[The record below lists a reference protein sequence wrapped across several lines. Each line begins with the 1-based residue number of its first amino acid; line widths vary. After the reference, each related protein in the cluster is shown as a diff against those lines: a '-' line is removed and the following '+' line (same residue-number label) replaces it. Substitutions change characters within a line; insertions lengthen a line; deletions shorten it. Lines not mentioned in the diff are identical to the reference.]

1 MKDTLNLPKTKFS
14 MKANLAQKE
23 PDILKY
29 WEEINL
35 YDSLQEQNK
44 NKPKFTFHDGP
55 PYANGPIHLGTSI
68 NKTLKDIA
76 CKSRL
81 LSGYNVSFVPGW
93 DCHGLPIEL
102 NVEQKSGKPNIDL
115 PAKDFR
121 AKCRDYANQ
130 QIAIQKKDFKRLGVL
145 ADWNNPYKTMDFSF
159 EAGIIRALSEI
170 VKSGHLVKGDK
181 PVYWCPDCNS
191 ALAEAEVEYKDK
203 LSVSIDFLFE
213 VETSAVNKIFNTSV
227 KGDIK
232 TSFLSWTTTPW
243 TIPGNV
249 ALSVNSN
256 LEYSLMEVQ
265 IENKKQCLI
274 ISKELVESVM
284 KRCSITDFSTLS
296 TIPGSNLE
304 SIEARHPYFDRKST
318 VILGDHVTI
327 EMGTGVVH
335 TAPAHGLEDF
345 HASNKYNLEILNY
358 VGPDGT
364 FTDDAKDFS
373 GMNLEEANKKSIE
386 MLEETSNLL
395 SKESYQHSFP
405 HCWRHKTPL
414 FYRATPQ
421 WFISMTAENLL
432 QNSIN
437 SIDSVNWMPD
447 WGKSRITSMMEERP
461 DWCISRQRTWGVPI
475 ALYLHKKT
483 GELHP
488 DTLSI
493 MQKVAD
499 EVEKSGTDV
508 WFEQNLE
515 TVNVGEDY
523 EPVMDI
529 LDVWFDSGVTHYCV
543 LNEQR
548 GLSQPAD
555 LYLEGSDQHR
565 GWFQSSLLTG
575 MTINDLPPFRNVVT
589 HGFVVDSEGKKM
601 SKSLGNVVSPQSIW
615 NQKGADILR
624 AWVAS
629 TEFRNEMN
637 FSNEILDRT
646 TDSYRKIRNTIRF
659 LLSNLYDFDQKN
671 NLVQSKDLVELD
683 LFIVSKAMNIQKD
696 IVADYEN
703 FDFHLAFQKILNFC
717 SNELGSFY
725 LDIIKDRAYTS
736 HQDGPARRS
745 SQTAMFHVLQMLL
758 RWVSPIISFTAEEA
772 WQELSHNERSIFE
785 EEWYFLDDNFDID
798 LDVWNDLINLKDEV
812 NKKIE
817 IFREKGSIGSSL
829 DSEVHISCNEND
841 FFKFSKYGDELKFL
855 FLVSKV
861 TLLVADGDE
870 EIQIDINLSSDEKC
884 ERCWHR
890 LPDLSLYQGSKICS
904 RCLSNLSFPGEVR
917 LLI

>member
-23 PDILKY
+23 PEILKF

-35 YDSLQEQNK
+35 YDALQEQNK
-44 NKPKFTFHDGP
+44 DKPKFTFHDGP

-81 LSGYNVSFVPGW
+81 LSGYNISFVPGW

-102 NVEQKSGKPNIDL
+102 NVEQKSGKPNKDIS
-115 PAKDFR
+115 AKDFR

-145 ADWNNPYKTMDFSF
+145 ADWNNPYKTMDYSF

-203 LSVSIDFLFE
+203 TSSSIDFLFQM
-213 VETSAVNKIFNTSV
+213 ETSNANEIFNTSV
-227 KGDIK
+227 DESLK

-256 LEYSLMEVQ
+256 LDYSLIEVN
-265 IENKKQCLI
+265 IDNSKQYLI
-274 ISKELVESVM
+274 ICKELLDSVM
-284 KRCSITDFSTLS
+284 ERCSIKNYTILS
-296 TIPGSNLE
+296 TKPGSIFE
-304 SIEARHPYFDRKST
+304 SIEAKHPYFDRKST
-318 VILGDHVTI
+318 VILGDHVTT
-327 EMGTGVVH
+327 EMGTGIVH

-345 HASNKYNLEILNY
+345 HASNKYKLDIVNH
-358 VGPDGT
+358 VGSDGRFIDT
-364 FTDDAKDFS
+364 ANDFS

-386 MLEETSNLL
+386 MLEERSNLL
-395 SKESYQHSFP
+395 SKDSYQHSFP

-414 FYRATPQ
+414 FFRATPQ

-432 QNSIN
+432 ENSMN

-475 ALYLHKKT
+475 TLYLNKKT

-488 DTLSI
+488 ETVSI

-499 EVEKSGTDV
+499 EIEKSGTDV
-508 WFEQNLE
+508 WFDQKLE
-515 TVNVGEDY
+515 SVKVSDEY

-575 MTINDLPPFRNVVT
+575 MTINNSPPFRNVVT

-659 LLSNLYDFDQKN
+659 LLSNLYDFDESNQLQKF
-671 NLVQSKDLVELD
+671 SDLVELD
-683 LFIVSKAMNIQKD
+683 LFIISKAMNVQRD

-717 SNELGSFY
+717 TNELGSFY
-725 LDIIKDRAYTS
+725 LDIIKDRAYTC
-736 HQDGPARRS
+736 HHDGPARKS
-745 SQTAMFHVLQMLL
+745 SQTAMFHLLQMLI
-758 RWVSPIISFTAEEA
+758 RWSSPIISFTAEEA
-772 WQELSHNERSIFE
+772 WKEFSAEESSIFE
-785 EEWYFLDDNFDID
+785 KEWYSLEGLIEMD
-798 LDVWNDLINLKDEV
+798 LEVWDELIKLKDEV
-812 NKKIE
+812 NKNIE
-817 IFREKGSIGSSL
+817 ISREEGSIGSSL
-829 DSEVHISCNEND
+829 DAEVLITCSEND
-841 FFKFSKYGDELKFL
+841 FLKFSRFGEELKFL
-855 FLVSKV
+855 FLVSSV
-861 TLLVADGDE
+861 SLSVSEADE
-870 EIQIDINLSSDEKC
+870 LKIDIKVSIEEKC
-884 ERCWHR
+884 ERCWHHVA
-890 LPDLSLYQGSKICS
+890 DLSDHEGNKICS
-904 RCLSNLSFPGEVR
+904 RCISNLSFPGEERQMV
-917 LLI
+917 